1 MQSSYFCNRNCMK
14 DRYQK
19 MDRNKQI
26 IRTSYVGVA
35 ANVLLAAFKA
45 VVGLAAGSVAI
56 VMDAVNNLTD
66 VLSSVITIVGTKLSS
81 RPADH
86 DHPFGHGRIEY
97 FSAIIIAIIVLMAG
111 AGSLIESVK
120 KIINPTVPHY
130 TALTLTVIIV
140 AIVVKI
146 FLGRYVKKTG
156 QQLKSDALIASGAD
170 ALFDALVTLA
180 TLVSAGIMLI
190 WNVNL
195 DGIFGTLISLVILKA
210 GYEMLASPI
219 NELLG
224 SRVSPQFVAQLKEE
238 VMSFNEV
245 QGVFDIIMNSY
256 GPDTIIGSL
265 HVNVPETMT
274 AREIHRL
281 SRNISMRVYEKFH
294 VILTVGIYAVSHDQ
308 SNTGR
313 LQRDVS
319 AVVAGH
325 DGVMQV
331 HAFFFYE
338 ERNLITLDVV
348 PDYSV
353 KNPAALVAEIETDL
367 HNHFPD
373 YHFSIVLDRNYSE

>member
-1 MQSSYFCNRNCMK
+1 
-14 DRYQK
+14 
-19 MDRNKQI
+19 MDRNKEI

-45 VVGLAAGSVAI
+45 AVGLAAGAVAI

-97 FSAIIIAIIVLMAG
+97 FSAIVIAIIVLMAG
-111 AGSLIESVK
+111 ATSLVESVK
-120 KIINPTVPHY
+120 KIIDPTVPQY
-130 TALTLTVIIV
+130 TTVTLVVIIV

-146 FLGRYVKKTG
+146 ILGRYVKSTG
-156 QQLKSDALIASGAD
+156 QRLKSDALIASGAD

-180 TLVSAGIMLI
+180 TLVSAGIMLL

-224 SRVSPQFVAQLKEE
+224 SRIQPEFVAQLKEE
-238 VMSFNEV
+238 VMSFPEV
-245 QGVFDIIMNSY
+245 HGVFDIIMNSY
-256 GPDTIIGSL
+256 GPDTVIGSL
-265 HVNVPETMT
+265 HVGVPETLT

-281 SRNISMRVYEKFH
+281 TRGIAQRVYEKFH
-294 VILTVGIYAVSHDQ
+294 VILTVGVYAVGSDQ
-308 SNTGR
+308 SESGR
-313 LQRDVS
+313 LQREVT
-319 AVVAGH
+319 AFVAH
-325 DGVMQV
+325 HEGVMQV
-331 HAFFFYE
+331 HAFFYYE
-338 ERNLITLDVV
+338 DRNLVTLDVV
-348 PDYSV
+348 PEENV
-353 KNPAALVAEIETDL
+353 KDSAAFAAKIKSEL
-367 HNHFPD
+367 HAQFPD
-373 YHFSIVLDRNYSE
+373 YNFSIVLDHNYSE